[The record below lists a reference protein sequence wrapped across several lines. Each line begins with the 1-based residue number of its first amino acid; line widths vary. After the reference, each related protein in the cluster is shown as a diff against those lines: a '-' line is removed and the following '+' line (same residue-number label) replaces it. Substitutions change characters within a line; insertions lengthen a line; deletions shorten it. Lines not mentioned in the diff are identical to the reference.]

1 MRRREFLGVV
11 GGATAIVAGLL
22 PAHAQQSNRMRRV
35 AFLSAVSADDP
46 ENQARLAAF
55 LTELQRLGWADGR
68 NVRMDYRSGARD
80 AQQIR
85 QHVEELIALAPDAIL
100 VNGTEVAEPLRQAT
114 RNVPIV
120 FVQVSDPVGAGLV
133 ASLARPGGN
142 VTGFANIEFGMT
154 GKWLELLKEIAP
166 GVTRVAVLRDATNP
180 TGVAQ
185 LAAMHAVAPSL
196 GVVVSPL
203 NVTVAG
209 DIERDIAEFARER
222 NGGLILTVGSPG
234 IRNRSLILALAA
246 RHGMP
251 AVYPY
256 RIAVAGGGLASLGSD
271 SSDTYRRAAG
281 YVDRILRGE
290 KPADLPVQNPT
301 KFELAI
307 NLKTAKTLGL
317 TVPPS
322 LLSRADEGIE

>member
-209 DIERDIAEFARER
+209 DIERDIVEFARER
-222 NGGLILTVGSPG
+222 NG
-234 IRNRSLILALAA
+234 
-246 RHGMP
+246 
-251 AVYPY
+251 
-256 RIAVAGGGLASLGSD
+256 
-271 SSDTYRRAAG
+271 
-281 YVDRILRGE
+281 
-290 KPADLPVQNPT
+290 
-301 KFELAI
+301 
-307 NLKTAKTLGL
+307 
-317 TVPPS
+317 
-322 LLSRADEGIE
+322 